1 MMQAFDHL
9 APPGS
14 LRRRIAR
21 RWSRPVLRFLSP
33 LRRGPLAANT
43 IRKEERQLK
52 LSWQRRPAENLDM
65 YLVSGYQ
72 DPRINIQSILVRHF
86 LIEQLFGSA
95 FEELEHEE
103 LAAGVEMNE
112 SARARAAETGVRL
125 GPSSDLARRQAIR
138 EVFVTIDDRAD
149 SFGTR
154 WRTALED
161 RQADRIR
168 VLEFACGS
176 ANDYRS
182 WADYGIAPFLEY
194 TGVDITANNIE
205 NAKRRFP
212 AVNFRLDS
220 VLSLKD
226 PDHSFDYVIASDLFE
241 HLSLEAMDVALGQA
255 VRLARRGLAL
265 TFFLMDDIP
274 EHVEVPRG
282 RYHVNVLS
290 APLMQH
296 WLEARYGI
304 VRMVPISQRLSEMFG
319 WTRSY
324 NRRAWTILTE
334 DPLQRPA
341 CLPVL
346 LTVVA

>member
-1 MMQAFDHL
+1 MHAFDYL

-14 LRRRIAR
+14 RRRRVAR
-21 RWSRPVLRFLSP
+21 RWARPVLRFLP
-33 LRRGPLAANT
+33 ALRRRPLGDDA
-43 IRKEERQLK
+43 IREEERRLK
-52 LSWQRRPAENLDM
+52 LSWAGRPADHLDA

-72 DPRINIQSILVRHF
+72 DPRINVQSILVRHF

-95 FEELEHEE
+95 LEELEREE

-112 SARARAAETGVRL
+112 TARARAAETGVRL
-125 GPSSDLARRQAIR
+125 GPSSDPARRQAIR
-138 EVFVTIDDRAD
+138 DIFVTIDDRAD
-149 SFGTR
+149 SFAAR
-154 WRTALED
+154 WRAALEG
-161 RQADRIR
+161 READRIR

-212 AVNFRLDS
+212 AVDFRLGS
-220 VLSLKD
+220 VLSL
-226 PDHSFDYVIASDLFE
+226 PDADRSFDCVVASDLFE

-274 EHVEVPRG
+274 EHVEIPKG
-282 RYHVNVLS
+282 RYHVNELS
-290 APLMQH
+290 ARQMRR

-304 VRMVPISQRLSEMFG
+304 VRMVPISQHLTEAFG

-324 NRRAWTILTE
+324 NRRAWSIFTE
-334 DPLQRPA
+334 DPR
-341 CLPVL
+341 
-346 LTVVA
+346 